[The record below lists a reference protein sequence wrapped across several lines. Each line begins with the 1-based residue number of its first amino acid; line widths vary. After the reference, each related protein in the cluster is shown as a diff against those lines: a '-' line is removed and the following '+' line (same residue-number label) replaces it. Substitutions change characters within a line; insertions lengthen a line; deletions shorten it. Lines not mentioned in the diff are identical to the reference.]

1 MKETEKIFNQIEAW
15 AKADGTD
22 RASVVIMADLT
33 TNDVDLLSYGTLTE
47 KARLVDCWMN
57 KDKEVGRA
65 IYAAACL
72 FAHKHIEAKERE
84 KINAAASAIAQKKKM
99 NSAG

>member
-15 AKADGTD
+15 ARADGTD

-33 TNDVDLLSYGTLTE
+33 TKDVDLLSYGTLTE
-47 KARLVDCWMN
+47 RARLVNCWMN
-57 KDKEVGRA
+57 QDKEVGRA

-72 FAHKHIEAKERE
+72 FAHKHIEAKER
-84 KINAAASAIAQKKKM
+84 KRINDAASEIAEEDDE
-99 NSAG
+99 